1 MMQITQL
8 ELVTPNDLRQKRN
21 RDVFFFSHRE
31 NKSQNSDVK
40 GRTGE
45 HGREKRLE
53 VTERARRNSV

>member
-8 ELVTPNDLRQKRN
+8 ESVTPNDLRQKRN
-21 RDVFFFSHRE
+21 RDVFFSHRE

-45 HGREKRLE
+45 HGREK
-53 VTERARRNSV
+53 